1 MRMMF
6 NYLIDE
12 NLPSDLPFWNK
23 ENFTHLSEVLNVK
36 YDTDIWLYAIKN
48 DLIIITKD
56 TNFYYRS
63 LSSSVVPKV
72 VWIKTGKMK
81 KKKFNRFIKS
91 SWRKVEKKLL
101 STSYIRLERKK

>member
-12 NLPSDLPFWNK
+12 NLPADLPFWRK

-63 LSSSVVPKV
+63 LASSVVPKV
-72 VWIKTGKMK
+72 IWIKAGKMK

-91 SWRKVEKKLL
+91 SWRRVEKKLL
-101 STSYIRLERKK
+101 STSY

>member
-1 MRMMF
+1 MMF

-12 NLPSDLPFWNK
+12 NLPLTVPIWNK
-23 ENFTHLSEVLNVK
+23 KNFIHVSELINVK
-36 YDTDIWLYAIKN
+36 YDTDIWQYALKN

-63 LSSSVVPKV
+63 LASSVVPKV
-72 VWIKTGKMK
+72 IWIRTGNMK

-91 SWRKVEKKLL
+91 AWRKVEKQLL
-101 STSYIRLERKK
+101 STSYIKLQRKNS

>member
-12 NLPSDLPFWNK
+12 NLPSDLRFWNK
-23 ENFTHLSEVLNVK
+23 ENFTHLSEILNVK
-36 YDTDIWLYAIKN
+36 YDTDIWQYAIKN

-63 LSSSVVPKV
+63 LASSVAPKV

-81 KKKFNRFIKS
+81 KKRFNRFIKS

-101 STSYIRLERKK
+101 SASSIKLQRKK

>member
-12 NLPSDLPFWNK
+12 NLPSDLRFWNK
-23 ENFTHLSEVLNVK
+23 ENFTHLSEILNVK
-36 YDTDIWLYAIKN
+36 YDTDIWQYAIKN

-63 LSSSVVPKV
+63 LASSVAPKV
-72 VWIKTGKMK
+72 VWVKTGKMK
-81 KKKFNRFIKS
+81 KKRFNRFIKS

-101 STSYIRLERKK
+101 ATSFIKLQRKK

>member
-12 NLPSDLPFWNK
+12 NLPSDLPFWDK

-48 DLIIITKD
+48 DLIIIT
-56 TNFYYRS
+56 
-63 LSSSVVPKV
+63 
-72 VWIKTGKMK
+72 M
-81 KKKFNRFIKS
+81 
-91 SWRKVEKKLL
+91 
-101 STSYIRLERKK
+101 

>member
-12 NLPSDLPFWNK
+12 NLPADLPFWNK
-23 ENFTHLSEVLNVK
+23 INFTHLSEVSNVK

-48 DLIIITKD
+48 DLIIVTKD

-63 LSSSVVPKV
+63 MSSSVSPKII
-72 VWIKTGKMK
+72 WIKTRKMK

-91 SWRKVEKKLL
+91 SWNKVEKKLL
-101 STSYIRLERKK
+101 LVSFIKLERKK

>member
-1 MRMMF
+1 MMF

-12 NLPSDLPFWNK
+12 NLPADLRFWNK

-63 LSSSVVPKV
+63 LASSVAPKV

-81 KKKFNRFIKS
+81 KKRFNRFIKS

-101 STSYIRLERKK
+101 SASFIKLQRKK